1 MRSILRAETLTG
13 NTKHSAAI
21 FVTTRTKSLQY
32 KQEFMFMLY
41 YNQSI
46 ILFQIGGNDMNRII
60 SLAAY
65 VGLSELP
72 AYFQEQI
79 RQAFK
84 YVKDAAPNDDNT
96 ECYLR
101 KEQDRWY
108 TVTVNF
114 IYLEDEVPEI
124 EEIDLQPTDEEQAI
138 LDELIIKGVQYSL
151 EHIEEI

>member
-1 MRSILRAETLTG
+1 MS
-13 NTKHSAAI
+13 
-21 FVTTRTKSLQY
+21 
-32 KQEFMFMLY
+32 
-41 YNQSI
+41 
-46 ILFQIGGNDMNRII
+46 NRII

-84 YVKDAAPNDDNT
+84 YVRAAAPNDDNT

-108 TVTVNF
+108 TVMVNF
-114 IYLEDEVPEI
+114 IYDENEVPEI

-151 EHIEEI
+151 EHINEI

>member
-1 MRSILRAETLTG
+1 
-13 NTKHSAAI
+13 
-21 FVTTRTKSLQY
+21 
-32 KQEFMFMLY
+32 
-41 YNQSI
+41 
-46 ILFQIGGNDMNRII
+46 MNRII

-65 VGLSELP
+65 VGLSELL

-84 YVKDAAPNDDNT
+84 YVKGAAPNDDNT

-114 IYLEDEVPEI
+114 IYSEDEIPEI
-124 EEIDLQPTDEEQAI
+124 EDIELQPTDEEQAI
-138 LDELIIKGVQYSL
+138 LDELIIKGIQYSL
-151 EHIEEI
+151 KHINEI